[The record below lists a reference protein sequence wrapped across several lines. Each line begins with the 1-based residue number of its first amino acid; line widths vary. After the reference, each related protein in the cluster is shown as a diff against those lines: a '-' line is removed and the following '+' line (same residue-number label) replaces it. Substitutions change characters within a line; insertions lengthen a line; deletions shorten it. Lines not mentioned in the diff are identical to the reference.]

1 MGGILGGGSNAKQ
14 QRAVGSLQFQTSQ
27 AGGVI
32 PLIYGTTKVSP
43 NLLDYDDFT
52 ATASKQGGGKGKGGG
67 GGKGGGQQYMY
78 SASFIM
84 GLCQG
89 PIAGLGLAW
98 WDKNIGTTTGLPSIS
113 SINLGGDGQTI
124 DPYWSGAHPAKA
136 LGYSGTAHIVFANY
150 QLGNTATLPNFNF
163 EVIGIGAGAAGAS
176 PNGYDANPAQ
186 IITDFLTNPRYGAN
200 FPSGNLDPAMTSS
213 AASSYASYCA
223 ALGLFLSPLLD
234 QQQEAQQSLADITK
248 VTNSAIVW
256 SGALL
261 KIIPYGDHSVANA
274 FTVASFAGAPAQTGG
289 DTLSLIFT
297 DPSFN
302 GGSPYTV
309 TYTTSANLQMPGAMG
324 GLAHAVN
331 SDPKLVE
338 FGILASGVG
347 LAGVMVIQSNPTGN
361 TTIGQSAGGGIS
373 AGGIAMTT
381 TNTFTPNTIPVYSLG
396 EDDYIVQQSSV
407 GINLGATP
415 GGPALRSGA
424 TPITGGF
431 TGDPLHIQRS
441 TPADANNMIEVE
453 CLDRQNNYNTAIVE
467 AFDQGSIDLYGLRRD
482 TSTKARLITDPLYVG
497 GIVAQL
503 LLQRQI
509 LYRNTYT
516 FQLGWKYILLE
527 PMDLVQIT
535 DSRLGANALTVRIT
549 AVEEDDEGMLS
560 VTAEDFFGSYS
571 PSVLYPSASFSPPA
585 SPSILG
591 VGGGTAAPAVRQ
603 ASGGAVGGF
612 VPNWSAPPG
621 NVNTPLI
628 FEPPAA
634 LLSGDLEIWIA
645 LSGGP
650 NWGGAQVWISSDGN
664 SYAFAGTASGPATQG
679 VLTATIGNSGGSPDI
694 TDICSVDVS
703 ESRGQ
708 LLSVSATDAANLVTL
723 CYMGGEL
730 FAYQTANL
738 TSAYHY
744 NLTTL
749 YRGAYGTIA
758 ASHPAGTQF
767 ARIDQSV
774 GRFPYPSTLVGQTIF
789 LKFLSFNIVGS
800 AVQNLSEVPAYTYT
814 ATGSGKAAVSTTISG
829 SFAGTSTANL
839 VVQRYVF
846 AGTVTFPVGLV
857 GSQGTAGAAATAST
871 TYAIKKNA
879 ANVGTM
885 VFAASA
891 TTATF
896 AMPSATTFMTG
907 DVLTVVA
914 PPSPDP
920 TLANLAWTLIGLQ

>member
-1 MGGILGGGSNAKQ
+1 MGGILGGSSNAKQ
-14 QRAVGSLQFQTSQ
+14 QRAVGSLQFQTAQ

-52 ATASKQGGGKGKGGG
+52 ATPSKQAGGKGKGGG

-84 GLCQG
+84 GICQG
-89 PIAGLGLAW
+89 PITGFGLAW
-98 WDKNIGTTTGLPSIS
+98 WDKNIGIVTGLQSIS
-113 SINLGGDGQTI
+113 SINLGSDGQTI
-124 DPYWSGAHPAKA
+124 DPYWASAHPAKA
-136 LGYSGTAHIVFANY
+136 IGYSGTANIVFANN

-163 EVIGIGAGAAGAS
+163 EVFGVGAGISGAS

-186 IITDFLTNPRYGAN
+186 IVSDFLTNPRYGAN
-200 FPSGNLDPAMTSS
+200 FPSANLDPAMTSG

-223 ALGLFLSPLLD
+223 AVGLFLSPLLD
-234 QQQEAQQSLADITK
+234 QQQEAQQSLADITQ

-261 KIIPYGDHSVANA
+261 KIIPYGDQSVINA
-274 FTVASFAGAPAQTGG
+274 FTVASFTGAPTQSGG
-289 DTLSLIFT
+289 DTISLTFT
-297 DPSFN
+297 DPAFN
-302 GGSPYTV
+302 EGSPYTV
-309 TYTTSANLQMPGAMG
+309 SYTTLANLQMPGAMA
-324 GLAHAVN
+324 GLAQVVN
-331 SDPKLVE
+331 ADFNLVG
-338 FGILASGVG
+338 FGILASGVS

-361 TTIGQSAGGGIS
+361 TTIGQSGGGGITA
-373 AGGIAMTT
+373 AGIGATT
-381 TNTFTPNTIPVYSLG
+381 TNAFTPNTTPVYSLG
-396 EDDYIVQQSSV
+396 EDDYIVQESSV
-407 GINLGATP
+407 GINFGVTP

-431 TGDPLHIQRS
+431 TDDPLHIVRS

-453 CLDRQNNYNTAIVE
+453 CLDRQNNYNTAIAE
-467 AFDQGSIDLYGLRRD
+467 AFDQGSIDLYGVRRD

-497 GIVAQL
+497 GTVAQL
-503 LLQRQI
+503 LLQRQL
-509 LYRNTYT
+509 LYRNTYI

-535 DSRLGANALTVRIT
+535 DSRLGASALTVRIT

-560 VTAEDFFGSYS
+560 ITAEDFFGPYS
-571 PSVLYPSASFSPPA
+571 PTVLYPPANYSPTV

-591 VGGGTAAPAVRQ
+591 LGGGTAAPAVKQ
-603 ASGGAVGGF
+603 ASGGAVGGY
-612 VPNWSAPPG
+612 VPNWSATPG

-650 NWGGAQVWISSDGN
+650 NWGGAQVWISSDGS
-664 SYAFAGTASGPATQG
+664 SYAFAGTVSGPATQG
-679 VLTATIGNSGGSPDI
+679 ILTATIGNSGGNPDT
-694 TDICSVDVS
+694 TDICSVDLS

-723 CYMGGEL
+723 CYVGGEL
-730 FAYQTANL
+730 FAYQTASL
-738 TSAYHY
+738 TGTYHY

-749 YRGAYGTIA
+749 YRGAYGTTV
-758 ASHPAGTQF
+758 ASHPVGTQF

-774 GRFPYPSTLVGQTIF
+774 GRFPYPNTLIGQTIY
-789 LKFLSFNIVGS
+789 LKFLSFNIVSG
-800 AVQNLSEVPAYTYT
+800 ALQNLSSVPAYTYT
-814 ATGSGKAAVSTTISG
+814 ATGSGKAAVSTTVSG
-829 SFAGTSTANL
+829 SYAGTTSANQ

-846 AGTVTFPVGLV
+846 AGTVTFPVGLA
-857 GSQGTAGAAATAST
+857 GSQGTAEVAAAAST
-871 TYAIKKNA
+871 TYDIEKNGT
-879 ANVGTM
+879 NVGTM

-896 AMPSATTFMTG
+896 AMPSATIFMTG

-914 PPSPDP
+914 PAIPDA
-920 TLANLAWTLIGLQ
+920 TLANLAWTFVGSS